1 MSKPYSTPQNIIIIG
16 GEGKLARLF
25 NRELTKLGMSVFS
38 LDKNDWHK
46 ADELFAKADMV
57 IVAVPIHLTLDVIAK
72 CHQLPE
78 ECILADL
85 TSIKTSPLA
94 AMLEIHSGPVLG
106 LHPMFGP
113 DVSNFSHQTI
123 AVCDGRY
130 SDKTL
135 WFKQLLEK
143 MGAELYTISASDH
156 DDSMTFIQALRHFS
170 TFAYGVHLQQEQAD
184 LSSLIKLSSP
194 IYRLELAMVGRLF
207 AQDPELYADIIF
219 SSKSNISM
227 IKRYHQRL
235 GSLIELLENNDKTGF
250 IKQFSDVGDWF
261 GDYAQRF
268 LKESSTMLDSTKNPD
283 QVI

>member
-1 MSKPYSTPQNIIIIG
+1 MSRKNSMQKNVVIIG

-25 NRELTKLGMSVFS
+25 NRELSKLGMSVFS

-46 ADELFAKADMV
+46 ADELFAQADAV
-57 IVAVPIHLTLDVIAK
+57 IVAVPIHLTLDVIAR
-72 CHQLPE
+72 CHQLPV

-85 TSIKTSPLA
+85 TSIKSSPLR
-94 AMLEIHSGPVLG
+94 AMLDIHSGPVLG

-113 DVSNFSHQTI
+113 DVSDFSHQTI
-123 AVCDGRY
+123 AVCDGREP
-130 SDKTL
+130 DKTL
-135 WFKQLLEK
+135 WFKQLLK
-143 MGAELYTISASDH
+143 NTGAELYTISASEH
-156 DDSMTFIQALRHFS
+156 DESMTFIQALRHFS

-235 GSLIELLENNDKTGF
+235 GELISLLENKDKAGF
-250 IKQFSDVGDWF
+250 INQFSDVGDWF
-261 GDYAQRF
+261 GDDAQRF
-268 LKESSTMLDSTKNPD
+268 LKESSAMLDSTQKA
-283 QVI
+283 

>member
-1 MSKPYSTPQNIIIIG
+1 MNKNNPTQKNIVIIG

-25 NRELTKLGMSVFS
+25 DYELSKQGMCIFS
-38 LDKNDWHK
+38 MDKNDWHN
-46 ADELFAKADMV
+46 ADKLFAKADV
-57 IVAVPIHLTLDVIAK
+57 VLVAVPIHLTLDVIKK
-72 CHQLPE
+72 CYQLPDH
-78 ECILADL
+78 CILADL
-85 TSIKTSPLA
+85 TSIKSSPLN

-113 DVSNFSHQTI
+113 DVSDFNHQTI
-123 AVCDGRY
+123 AVCDGREP
-130 SDKTL
+130 DKTR
-135 WFKQLLEK
+135 WFKKLLK
-143 MGAELYTISASDH
+143 KTGAELFHLSASEH

-227 IKRYHQRL
+227 IKRYHLRL

-250 IKQFSDVGDWF
+250 ISQFSDVGDWF
-261 GDYAQRF
+261 GDYAQSF
-268 LKESSTMLDSTKNPD
+268 LKESRAMLDSTQKT
-283 QVI
+283 